1 MSQSKESDKK
11 DMDPEAVFSSDAFAV
26 DPQGEKIIYAYGRSL
41 KLQTMSLPD
50 SIKKHMAPQYTAS
63 EHKYSPARVQEVK
76 QLMRNKINRDLDHYY
91 QIGDNQTTSNLDSK
105 K

>member
-1 MSQSKESDKK
+1 MLNRFTRKILKEDFYSAFSMSQSKESAKGEI
-11 DMDPEAVFSSDAFAV
+11 DPEAKFSSDAFDV
-26 DPQGEKIIYAYGRSL
+26 DPKGEKIIYAYGRSL

-76 QLMRNKINRDLDHYY
+76 
-91 QIGDNQTTSNLDSK
+91 
-105 K
+105 

>member
-1 MSQSKESDKK
+1 MSEAESQH
-11 DMDPEAVFSSDAFAV
+11 STDAFDV
-26 DPQGEKIIYAYGRSL
+26 NPKGDILIYAHGLSL
-41 KLQTMSLPD
+41 KLQSMSLPD

-91 QIGDNQTTSNLDSK
+91 QIGDN
-105 K
+105 